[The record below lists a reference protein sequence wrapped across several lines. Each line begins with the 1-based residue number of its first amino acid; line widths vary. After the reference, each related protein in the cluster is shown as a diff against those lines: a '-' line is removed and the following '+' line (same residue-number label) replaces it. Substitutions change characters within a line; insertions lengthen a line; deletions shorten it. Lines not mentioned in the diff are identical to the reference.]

1 MWPLDATLV
10 TSIETALTGFGTTLL
25 NYFVQLLPA
34 LAGIVAIYFVI
45 NLIRSKVG

>member
-1 MWPLDATLV
+1 MLSTELV
-10 TSIETALTGFGTTLL
+10 TSITTALTGFGTTLL
-25 NYFVQLLPA
+25 EYFVQLLPA